1 MKKIILSVLFLCA
14 AGCQMRPV
22 IGQDWIGQNADFIE
36 NKLGKPVVTR
46 TEGENKIA
54 SYRRG
59 DCSVLVFFDSKSKV
73 AFVDNSGSC
82 EALVQD
88 FKADSK

>member
-46 TEGENKIA
+46 TEGNHKMA
-54 SYRRG
+54 AYRV
-59 DCSVLVFFDSKSKV
+59 DSCSILVFFDSENRI
-73 AFVDNSGSC
+73 AYVDYTGSC
-82 EALVQD
+82 ED
-88 FKADSK
+88 FISRTK